1 MMRKKLRIALVT
13 DAYYPHVGGI
23 QEHVYHLGVELKKRG
38 HLVKVITG
46 AAGENSCPPGLDVIR
61 VGRIIQYPANK
72 SFSKMT
78 VGPGI
83 GGKLRRIFRN
93 EKFDIVHVHGA
104 LSPFL
109 PVYSHILCHT
119 TTIHTFHSQFEESIP
134 YGIFKKLLQRCML
147 RIDGII
153 AVSNAAKECTSR
165 YLSGNYTIIPNG
177 IDMQRFNPKNERCKK
192 FEGKEP
198 MILFVGR
205 FEPRKG
211 LKFLF
216 LAFNEIIAQIPGATL
231 VIVGEGKLR
240 DYYKGFL
247 SKQALQSVYFEGKVS
262 MEVLPSYFVTSDI
275 FCSPAYTGESFGI
288 ILLEALASGTPVVA
302 SDIQGYRTVIRNGHN
317 GLLVP
322 PKNPGEI
329 TSAIMKILENA
340 QLRKQLVRDGLKSAQ
355 KYSWNTVTDMIEKF
369 YFEMLQK
376 KQLDNELIQKNSHSC
391 IP

>member
-1 MMRKKLRIALVT
+1 VVKKVMMRRKLRIALVT

-46 AAGENSCPPGLDVIR
+46 AAGESSCPPGLDVIR

-78 VGPGI
+78 VGLGI
-83 GGKLRRIFRN
+83 GGKLLRVFRN

-109 PVYSHILCHT
+109 PIYSHILSHT
-119 TTIHTFHSQFEESIP
+119 TTIH
-134 YGIFKKLLQRCML
+134 
-147 RIDGII
+147 
-153 AVSNAAKECTSR
+153 R
-165 YLSGNYTIIPNG
+165 YLSGKYTIIPNG
-177 IDMQRFNPKNERCKK
+177 IDTQRFNPRNERCERFK
-192 FEGKEP
+192 GKEP

-247 SKQALQSVYFEGKVS
+247 STQALQSVYFEGKVS
-262 MEVLPSYFVTSDI
+262 MEVLPSYFATSDI

-329 TSAIMKILENA
+329 TGAIIRILENA
-340 QLRKQLVRDGLKSAQ
+340 QLRKQLVREGLKSAQ
-355 KYSWNTVTDMIEKF
+355 KYSWNTVTDTIEKF
-369 YFEMLQK
+369 YFETLQK